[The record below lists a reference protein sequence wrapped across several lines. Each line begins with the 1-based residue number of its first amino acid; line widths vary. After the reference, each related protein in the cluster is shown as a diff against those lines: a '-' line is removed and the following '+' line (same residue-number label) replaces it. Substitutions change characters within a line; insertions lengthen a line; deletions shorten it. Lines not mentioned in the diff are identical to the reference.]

1 MYKKIVLSFL
11 ITTNL
16 LSNDLELNQYFQE
29 NNLNIKCLNNICNGE
44 NIILKDLNIGKIEFN
59 SKNISNFKNNLSC
72 EKDDNKCKEQE
83 KIESFLNILKKSFL
97 NDLKITNFKSNDLLI
112 EEISSK
118 YNVAINEILDNKNIN
133 YDFFKNNEI
142 NIEFKN
148 LLSKE
153 NEFKLYENVVTS
165 DLKELSSI
173 PKANW
178 DDYIYKEVEYNLNL
192 LNVIKKYSN
201 LIDKNNYKLTIESIK
216 NKNQDINNQDIRLNI
231 NINSNLKSYNI
242 SFEVELINLQEIFNK
257 LKHIENKEF
266 ALMFII
272 SNINIKNVIIDM
284 DLSNFI
290 IKHKENL
297 LNDEKYKESF
307 DIIKEY
313 LKNSNVIEE
322 EYKNDLEYIEYVKF
336 TNTLLYLEKNKYSI
350 NIENPDKLFLFKL
363 LNKDIENIDIDGIF
377 DSLDWKFKSE

>member
-16 LSNDLELNQYFQE
+16 LSNDLELNQYFKE
-29 NNLNIKCLNNICNGE
+29 NNLSIKCLNNICNGE

-59 SKNISNFKNNLSC
+59 SKNISDFNNNLNC
-72 EKDDNKCKEQE
+72 EKNDNKCKEQE

-97 NDLKITNFKSNDLLI
+97 NDLKITNFKSNNLLI
-112 EEISSK
+112 EEINSK
-118 YNVAINEILDNKNIN
+118 YNIAINEVLDNKTIN

-142 NIEFKN
+142 DIEFKN
-148 LLSKE
+148 LLSKQ
-153 NEFKLYENVVTS
+153 NEFKLYENILTS

-173 PKANW
+173 PRENW
-178 DDYIYKEVEYNLNL
+178 DDYIYKEVEYNFNL
-192 LNVIKKYSN
+192 LNIIKKYSN
-201 LIDKNNYKLTIESIK
+201 LIDKNNYKLTIETIK
-216 NKNQDINNQDIRLNI
+216 NKNQDVNNQDIKFNI
-231 NINSNLKSYNI
+231 NINSNYKNYNI
-242 SFEVELINLQEIFNK
+242 SFEIELINLQEIFNK

-272 SNINIKNVIIDM
+272 SNINIKNVIIDI

-290 IKHKENL
+290 TKHKENL

-307 DIIKEY
+307 DIVKEY
-313 LKNSNVIEE
+313 LKDSNLIEE
-322 EYKNDLEYIEYVKF
+322 EYKNDLEYVEYVKF
-336 TNTLLYLEKNKYSI
+336 INTLLSLEKNKYSI

-363 LNKDIENIDIDGIF
+363 LNKDIENIDIDEIF